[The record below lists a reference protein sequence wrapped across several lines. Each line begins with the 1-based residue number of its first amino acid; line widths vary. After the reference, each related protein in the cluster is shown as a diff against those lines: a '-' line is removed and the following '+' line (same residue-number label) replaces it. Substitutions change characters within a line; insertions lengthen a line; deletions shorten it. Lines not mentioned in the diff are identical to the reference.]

1 MAGSKRRFSLSAIL
15 LPLLFLTMSGLA
27 RAATITVT
35 NLNDTGPGSL
45 RAALTAHASGDTI
58 NFSVSGT
65 ITIHSELPGPTDTLT
80 IDGSGQSVILS
91 GNASISNYRHRPDR

>member
-35 NLNDTGPGSL
+35 NLNDSGPGSL
-45 RAALTAHASGDTI
+45 RAAILAHASGDTI
-58 NFSVSGT
+58 NFGLSGT
-65 ITIHSELPGPTDTLT
+65 IAISSELPGIGNILT
-80 IDGSGQSVILS
+80 IDGSGRTVTLS
-91 GNASISNYRHRPDR
+91 GSDAFQII